1 MLGTGLGLGH
11 SILIG
16 FAAKSDFILAT
27 AGEELGLTGL
37 TAIFMLY
44 ALLVARGYRAG
55 LALRDSFGR
64 LLSIGLSSILALQV
78 FVIAGGVM
86 GLIPLTGMAMPFL
99 AQGGSS
105 VVTNWIIVAL
115 LIRVS
120 DVARRPHPDQV
131 ETGVIASI
139 LEDEL

>member
-1 MLGTGLGLGH
+1 
-11 SILIG
+11 
-16 FAAKSDFILAT
+16 
-27 AGEELGLTGL
+27 
-37 TAIFMLY
+37 
-44 ALLVARGYRAG
+44 
-55 LALRDSFGR
+55 
-64 LLSIGLSSILALQV
+64 
-78 FVIAGGVM
+78 M

-131 ETGVIASI
+131 ETGVVAPIAEEQS
-139 LEDEL
+139 

>member
-1 MLGTGLGLGH
+1 M
-11 SILIG
+11 
-16 FAAKSDFILAT
+16 
-27 AGEELGLTGL
+27 
-37 TAIFMLY
+37 
-44 ALLVARGYRAG
+44 ARGYRAG
-55 LALRDSFGR
+55 LALRDPFGR
-64 LLSIGLSSILALQV
+64 LLAIGLASILALQV

-120 DVARRPHPDQV
+120 DVSRRPHPEQA
-131 ETGVIASI
+131 ETGVIAAAVE
-139 LEDEL
+139 EDR

>member
-1 MLGTGLGLGH
+1 MLFR
-11 SILIG
+11 S
-16 FAAKSDFILAT
+16 A
-27 AGEELGLTGL
+27 
-37 TAIFMLY
+37 
-44 ALLVARGYRAG
+44 
-55 LALRDSFGR
+55 
-64 LLSIGLSSILALQV
+64 SILALQV

-120 DVARRPHPDQV
+120 DVARTPDPATDPAPAGGRP
-131 ETGVIASI
+131 
-139 LEDEL
+139 